1 MSAIPP
7 PERPR
12 WSVALIVSLCV
23 NLLLAGVIATAA
35 FRFAY
40 RPPPPMMG
48 GPGGPSFH
56 GQPERQQIR
65 LILAPRGL
73 MHVVPEKED
82 AIRAALE
89 PHRAHMDAL
98 RADSQAARREVL
110 RLYAAPTLDKP
121 ALEKA
126 FARMLQSDA
135 AIEAE
140 LVKMSS
146 EVGALLTADE
156 RKKVIEWHGHGFRG
170 WRGRD
175 GDGPRGDD
183 RRGDGPRGDGPHGDR
198 PPPEGH

>member
-23 NLLLAGVIATAA
+23 NLLLAGIIAMAA
-35 FRFAY
+35 FRFAFH
-40 RPPPPMMG
+40 PPLPMMG
-48 GPGGPSFH
+48 GPGFH

-65 LILAPRGL
+65 LLLAPRGL
-73 MHVVPEKED
+73 MHVVPEKRD
-82 AIRAALE
+82 AIQAVLE
-89 PHRAHMDAL
+89 PHHARMDAL
-98 RADSQAARREVL
+98 RADSLAARREVL

-121 ALEKA
+121 ALDKA
-126 FARMLQSDA
+126 FARMLETDA

-146 EVGALLTADE
+146 DVGTLLTADE
-156 RKKVIEWHGHGFRG
+156 RKKVLEWRGHGFHD

-175 GDGPRGDD
+175 GDGPRGD
-183 RRGDGPRGDGPHGDR
+183 GPRGDR
-198 PPPEGH
+198 PPPQDH

>member
-23 NLLLAGVIATAA
+23 NLLLAGVIATAVY
-35 FRFAY
+35 RFAV
-40 RPPPPMMG
+40 RPPLPMMG

-65 LILAPRGL
+65 LLLAPRGL
-73 MHVVPEKED
+73 MHVVPEKGD

-89 PHRAHMDAL
+89 AHHPRMDAL
-98 RADSQAARREVL
+98 RADSLAARREVL

-121 ALEKA
+121 ALDKA
-126 FARMLQSDA
+126 FARMLQTDA

-140 LVKMSS
+140 LVRMSS
-146 EVGALLTADE
+146 DVGALLTADE
-156 RKKVIEWHGHGFRG
+156 RKKVIEWRGHGFHD

-175 GDGPRGDD
+175 GDGPRGDGP
-183 RRGDGPRGDGPHGDR
+183 RGDGPRGDR
-198 PPPEGH
+198 PPQDH

>member
-23 NLLLAGVIATAA
+23 NLLLAGVIATAVY
-35 FRFAY
+35 RFAV
-40 RPPPPMMG
+40 RPPLPMMG

-65 LILAPRGL
+65 LLLAPRGL
-73 MHVVPEKED
+73 MHVVPEKQD

-89 PHRAHMDAL
+89 AHHPRMDAL

-121 ALEKA
+121 ALDKA

-146 EVGALLTADE
+146 DVGALLTADE
-156 RKKVIEWHGHGFRG
+156 RKKVIEWRGHGFHG

-175 GDGPRGDD
+175 GNGLQ
-183 RRGDGPRGDGPHGDR
+183 GDGPRGDGPHGDR
-198 PPPEGH
+198 PPPQDH